1 MGNSCFSRG
10 TFLYTHYASLLLYR
24 QRHENIQHSLA
35 GAGAGVVSSVVTCPL
50 DVVKTRLQNQGKAE
64 AGVTPYRGTIGKNLD
79 PSTS

>member
-1 MGNSCFSRG
+1 MN
-10 TFLYTHYASLLLYR
+10 TLFLQCR

-64 AGVTPYRGTIGKNLD
+64 AGVILYRGTFGKCMD
-79 PSTS
+79 TYIHIQRSMS